1 MITIFSSGL
10 GVAFEIFRDGLMMK
24 IRATEMI
31 RVDIKLKKLPKY
43 RRLPI

>member
-24 IRATEMI
+24 IRAT
-31 RVDIKLKKLPKY
+31 KS
-43 RRLPI
+43 

>member
-24 IRATEMI
+24 IRAT
-31 RVDIKLKKLPKY
+31 KA
-43 RRLPI
+43 